1 MKSFV
6 KFKYDRKDLHE
17 SPFVGGNTGQ
27 AAQTAANN
35 AGLRKT
41 LNRSRS
47 LDPKRSLPMSPKKP
61 LAPNVSGGESVGPQM
76 RQRAKA
82 SGQKAGPA
90 PTGIAAVMNRT
101 KKKLQKQSNTETG
114 RKVGRALQGV
124 GKEIIDY
131 KADRERT
138 DTGAGGMGTALRQ
151 TGGITRAAVQGAM
164 KAPSE
169 RINPKQKKTLGGKLG
184 LKAKERFQR
193 AIGVKPTARTEFGGK
208 MTGDTSKQAERERI
222 GRLKKGVTQS
232 VDTTGLSKAEKQK
245 KQQKA
250 VSAVDVSPTGD
261 KADATSFGNRL
272 TNRNPKDKGKTPVSV
287 DVTGG
292 RERKTDDPSQGDQKP
307 SGGEQQ
313 SFLDKR
319 NRIKKQFSKGDKPV
333 SNVNMPADTQRDAVS
348 GTTPPKKDGKDE
360 KDNTDYSYLN
370 QPVGPQSKDS
380 EQSKKV
386 QKELEAGRAR
396 RNQARQDAKTVSLGK
411 GMEVVSQGGE
421 KKKTLGSGKKPE
433 GQTIDVKPV
442 EDKQISGS
450 KNQKSL
456 PQGSKQKALQGSK
469 QKALQGSNQ
478 KSLPP
483 AKTKTKEAKVTKFKR
498 RNVKS
503 PEFKTD
509 GKFDQKKYDAAKGRT
524 TTKSGGGRPRK
535 IVEANRIA
543 AEKEIKK
550 QYGSVANAQMRSY
563 AQMQK
568 DKQEQEEK
576 KKRKTSVM
584 VTRQESYSHWR
595 EEFIWETDKK
605 YPDKVKEIKPMSGK
619 NTITINP
626 EDETSKYKRGY

>member
-17 SPFVGGNTGQ
+17 SPFVGGKTGQ

-35 AGLRKT
+35 PGLRNT
-41 LNRSRS
+41 LNQQKA
-47 LDPKRSLPMSPKKP
+47 LDPKKSLPMSPKKP

-101 KKKLQKQSNTETG
+101 KKKLQRQSNTETG
-114 RKVGRALQGV
+114 RKVGRGLQGV
-124 GKEIIDY
+124 GKELLDY

-151 TGGITRAAVQGAM
+151 TGGIGRAAVQGAL

-208 MTGDTSKQAERERI
+208 MTGDTSKQAEKERL
-222 GRLKKGVTQS
+222 GRIKKGVTQS
-232 VDTTGLSKAEKQK
+232 ADTTGLSKVEKERKEKELASKVDQNIK
-245 KQQKA
+245 KGSERSDVDSNKNPINKKTADGKA
-250 VSAVDVSPTGD
+250 PTASVTRGD
-261 KADATSFGNRL
+261 DRETDRTKKS
-272 TNRNPKDKGKTPVSV
+272 KGKTYKQLNIDFNKKNTDGNDNRKEIPKQPTKTNVGMSDREKELAAQGFTV
-287 DVTGG
+287 DDEKDSNTDTKIT
-292 RERKTDDPSQGDQKP
+292 KTTAKNNNDSNTPGNKIVKTNN
-307 SGGEQQ
+307 
-313 SFLDKR
+313 L
-319 NRIKKQFSKGDKPV
+319 ISKGK
-333 SNVNMPADTQRDAVS
+333 SQRDAKRKQIKNDTVKDV
-348 GTTPPKKDGKDE
+348 TKK
-360 KDNTDYSYLN
+360 T
-370 QPVGPQSKDS
+370 
-380 EQSKKV
+380 
-386 QKELEAGRAR
+386 
-396 RNQARQDAKTVSLGK
+396 
-411 GMEVVSQGGE
+411 EVVSQGGGNQD
-421 KKKTLGSGKKPE
+421 KKLGSGKKPE
-433 GQTIDVKPV
+433 GETIDVKATEV
-442 EDKQISGS
+442 KDDQISGS
-450 KNQKSL
+450 KNQKAL
-456 PQGSKQKALQGSK
+456 PQGSKQKL
-469 QKALQGSNQ
+469 
-478 KSLPP
+478 LPP

-524 TTKSGGGRPRK
+524 KTKGGGGRPRK